1 MEVNVDVL
9 EQMDLMDISDQEA
22 LDVFL
27 NSGSEE
33 GPLASPGLGIQSHM
47 NAYSYFKPP
56 SSIPELDLKQ
66 ESTNL
71 AVPPK
76 TTRGQFQMI
85 LDKTL
90 NLNPLH
96 INLF

>member
-33 GPLASPGLGIQSHM
+33 GAPASPGLGTRSDM
-47 NAYSYFKPP
+47 DAYIY
-56 SSIPELDLKQ
+56 L
-66 ESTNL
+66 
-71 AVPPK
+71 
-76 TTRGQFQMI
+76 
-85 LDKTL
+85 
-90 NLNPLH
+90 
-96 INLF
+96 